1 MFLVFLIGT
10 PTSRPEFAAVL
21 RPLKPSAS
29 SRPELSLASEGN
41 TKHVNNDQDVS
52 SGTKSHHS
60 SSQNKSGTDAAHRSS
75 SLDQS
80 SSQLSQS
87 SEAEGLPDSSLLTSN
102 NASNQAAT
110 HNSTTVSEKQAVDS
124 PADTLSDDSTLG
136 SRHQQNSKL
145 ASKQTAVLGAL
156 QPQGSLNNATNMTRP
171 QPAVSL
177 RPSVK
182 PAANR
187 DDLIIAMPSSIARMP
202 IVTASRGW
210 RQGVRTFV
218 AFEEEID
225 LATAPRVFR
234 EGPTHHNEV
243 FGVCPDQLVSDPKW
257 HKAGDLRATVTP
269 FLANMTIGPDNFKW
283 MLFGDDDTVFLIDN
297 VLNLLPHLDPTVPYF
312 MTDHL
317 WYPETVDGQE
327 LHTHANRRA
336 PRCLPCNYTDPA
348 EQSFRSPP
356 EQYPAPRGCPCNR
369 TALCKADKLGN
380 FGPDCHWVS
389 ENSPGFWYFGHG
401 GAGMLMS
408 SALFRQASYDDVVNW
423 IWSLG
428 DISSGDSML
437 MGAMHVVMGVHPTD
451 PGYGYFRPHVR
462 LFDPG
467 WHGLQVKGEE
477 DENTGDNGN
486 DPLGVLTRLQFALE
500 GKCDE
505 QCEDQLQHVISVH
518 LRTRF
523 LASELSEEEVSAS
536 LDNYEGSPDH
546 KPAVYLHHKFQ
557 KLWLQYNASR
567 SERSWFDVQV
577 PHSL

>member
-1 MFLVFLIGT
+1 MALCNLSWVMSSGHEQLPFQSIAG
-10 PTSRPEFAAVL
+10 SAAVL
-21 RPLKPSAS
+21 NLFKPDWSGAMFQ
-29 SRPELSLASEGN
+29 
-41 TKHVNNDQDVS
+41 VNNDQDVS

-234 EGPTHHNEV
+234 VPSNLTSMISS
-243 FGVCPDQLVSDPKW
+243 VCQ
-257 HKAGDLRATVTP
+257 
-269 FLANMTIGPDNFKW
+269 
-283 MLFGDDDTVFLIDN
+283 
-297 VLNLLPHLDPTVPYF
+297 
-312 MTDHL
+312 
-317 WYPETVDGQE
+317 
-327 LHTHANRRA
+327 
-336 PRCLPCNYTDPA
+336 CLPN
-348 EQSFRSPP
+348 
-356 EQYPAPRGCPCNR
+356 
-369 TALCKADKLGN
+369 L
-380 FGPDCHWVS
+380 
-389 ENSPGFWYFGHG
+389 
-401 GAGMLMS
+401 
-408 SALFRQASYDDVVNW
+408 SALQ
-423 IWSLG
+423 
-428 DISSGDSML
+428 
-437 MGAMHVVMGVHPTD
+437 GV
-451 PGYGYFRPHVR
+451 
-462 LFDPG
+462 
-467 WHGLQVKGEE
+467 
-477 DENTGDNGN
+477 
-486 DPLGVLTRLQFALE
+486 
-500 GKCDE
+500 
-505 QCEDQLQHVISVH
+505 
-518 LRTRF
+518 
-523 LASELSEEEVSAS
+523 
-536 LDNYEGSPDH
+536 
-546 KPAVYLHHKFQ
+546 
-557 KLWLQYNASR
+557 
-567 SERSWFDVQV
+567 
-577 PHSL
+577 